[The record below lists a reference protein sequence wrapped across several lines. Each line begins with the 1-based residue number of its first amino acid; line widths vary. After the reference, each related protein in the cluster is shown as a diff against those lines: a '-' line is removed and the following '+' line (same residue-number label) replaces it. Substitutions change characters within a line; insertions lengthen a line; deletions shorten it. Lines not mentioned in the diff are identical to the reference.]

1 MDIFAKDTIA
11 AFATASSSGAVAL
24 LRISGPESL
33 TVLKTLT
40 NRQNFKPRYAH
51 LVKIYDGVNIL
62 DNAVAVFYEG
72 PKSYT
77 GQDCAEITVHAGEY
91 IKARLLELVFA
102 AGVRQAQAGEF
113 TMRAYLNGK
122 MDLMQAQGVADIIAA
137 KNKSAHKAALNILDG
152 RLSQK
157 FKNIRAVLTELL
169 AKVEVRI
176 DDTDDEMSPLEPK
189 ETFCTLDGVINLTES
204 LASTFSAGRLVKDGI
219 KTAIVG
225 VPNSGKSSLL
235 NTLLGFDRAIVSPVS
250 GTTRDTV
257 DAALKIGDFAL
268 LLTDTAGI
276 HTNCTDFAEAQG
288 IERSRKAMSSADII
302 IFLGDSQADQAA
314 QEAILKEALSTGK
327 KVLKVLNKS
336 DLQGRRENA
345 EGYDIVISCKT
356 GEGIEELKTKII
368 QAIGLSAL
376 QEDDILITSAAHYE
390 ALKQAGKEL
399 SAAKE
404 HISDLELMAE
414 HIRRAVLSLKRL
426 IGEITP
432 DDILGEI
439 FSKFCVGK

>member
-33 TVLKTLT
+33 AVLKTLT
-40 NRQNFKPRYAH
+40 NRQNFKPRYTH
-51 LVKIYDGVNIL
+51 LVKIYDGENII
-62 DNAVAVFYEG
+62 DTAVAVFYEG

-77 GQDCAEITVHAGEY
+77 GENCAEITVHAGEY

-152 RLSQK
+152 RLSEK
-157 FKNIRAVLTELL
+157 FKTIRAALRELL

-176 DDTDDEMSPLEPK
+176 DDTDDEMPPLEPK
-189 ETFCTLDGVINLTES
+189 ETFAALDKVINLTET

-235 NTLLGFDRAIVSPVS
+235 NALLGFDRAIVSPVS

-257 DAALKIGDFAL
+257 EANLTIGDFSL
-268 LLTDTAGI
+268 VLTDTAGI
-276 HTNCTDFAEAQG
+276 HLNHTDFAEAQG
-288 IERSRKAMSSADII
+288 IERSRKAMETADII
-302 IFLGDSQADQAA
+302 IFLADSEAEQSA
-314 QEAILKEALSTGK
+314 QEAILKEARSTGK

-336 DLQGRRENA
+336 DLKGRREKA
-345 EGYDIVISCKT
+345 GGYDVVISCKT
-356 GEGIEELKTKII
+356 GEGIEELKNKII

-376 QEDDILITSAAHYE
+376 QEDDILITSAAHYK
-390 ALKQAGKEL
+390 ALKQAGGEL
-399 SAAKE
+399 SAAKG
-404 HISDLELMAE
+404 HLSDLELMAE
-414 HIRRAVLSLKRL
+414 HIRRAILSLKRL